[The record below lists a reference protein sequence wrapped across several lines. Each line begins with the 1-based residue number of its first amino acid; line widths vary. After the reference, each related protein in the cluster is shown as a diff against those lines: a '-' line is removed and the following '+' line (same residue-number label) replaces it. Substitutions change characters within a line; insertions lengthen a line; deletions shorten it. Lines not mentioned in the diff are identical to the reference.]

1 MKGLERDI
9 YEERVNISDIIHD
22 LFLQGIGK
30 VVLERLKNQLTSYT
44 KEEISKVIN
53 NLRDETINEIR
64 NFKSYLD
71 LRNPFQVSIE
81 EIKE

>member
-9 YEERVNISDIIHD
+9 YEERVNISDIIYD

-44 KEEISKVIN
+44 KEEISKV
-53 NLRDETINEIR
+53 
-64 NFKSYLD
+64 
-71 LRNPFQVSIE
+71 
-81 EIKE
+81 